1 MVLVVIPDDEPPV
14 MTDSPA
20 LLRLRSEPGID
31 VVVMTSRPADETDL
45 VRRIAGAHTAVS
57 IRATSRFTYDVLV
70 SSPELKHVAVWGTGT
85 DNVDLVGARRLGIAV
100 TNTPGTATDAVAEH
114 ALALLLALAKKVPEL
129 DARVRGGE
137 WPRGMLT
144 QVAGKTIGI
153 VGTGAI
159 GSRVAQL
166 ARGIGMRVIAWTLHP
181 DEGRALELGVQY
193 VNLETLLRDADVV
206 SMHLR
211 LSEETRGLI
220 GASELSLMKPT
231 ALLVNTARGPLV
243 DQAALVEAL
252 RSQTIGGAA
261 LDVFEEE
268 PIPRDSPLL
277 TLPNVIV
284 SPHTAGTTAEA
295 LANGL
300 NMTVDNILGFLAG
313 RGENGVA

>member
-1 MVLVVIPDDEPPV
+1 

-45 VRRIAGAHTAVS
+45 ARRIAGAHTAVS
-57 IRATSRFTYDVLV
+57 IRATSKFTYDVLV

-100 TNTPGTATDAVAEH
+100 TNTPRTATDAVAEH

-144 QVAGKTIGI
+144 QVGGKTIGI

-166 ARGIGMRVIAWTLHP
+166 ARGIGMRIIAWTLHP

-193 VNLETLLRDADVV
+193 VDLETLLRDADVV

-220 GASELSLMKPT
+220 GANELSLMKPA

-261 LDVFEEE
+261 LDAFEEE

-277 TLPNVIV
+277 TLPNVIL

-313 RGENGVA
+313 RADNGVA

>member
-1 MVLVVIPDDEPPV
+1 MALVVIPDDEPPV

-31 VVVMTSRPADETDL
+31 VEVMTSRPADEAEL
-45 VRRIAGAHTAVS
+45 ARRIARAHTAVS
-57 IRATSRFTYDVLV
+57 IRATSRFTHDVLV
-70 SSPELKHVAVWGTGT
+70 TSPELKHVAVWGTGT
-85 DNVDLVGARRLGIAV
+85 DNVDLVAARRLGIAV
-100 TNTPGTATDAVAEH
+100 TNTPRTATDAVAEH

-129 DARVRGGE
+129 DVRVRGGE

-144 QVAGKTIGI
+144 QVGGKTIGI

-159 GSRVAQL
+159 GARVAQL

-181 DEGRALELGVQY
+181 DEGRALEMGVQY
-193 VNLETLLRDADVV
+193 VDLETLLRQADVV
-206 SMHLR
+206 SVHLR

-220 GASELSLMKPT
+220 GANELSLMKPT

-243 DQAALVEAL
+243 DQAALVGAL
-252 RSQTIGGAA
+252 RSQAIGGAA
-261 LDVFEEE
+261 LDAFEEE
-268 PIPRDSPLL
+268 PIPRNSPLL
-277 TLPNVIV
+277 TLPNVIL

-300 NMTVDNILGFLAG
+300 NMTVDNILGYLAG
-313 RGENGVA
+313 RAEHRVA

>member
-166 ARGIGMRVIAWTLHP
+166 ARGIGMRIIAWTLHP

>member
-31 VVVMTSRPADETDL
+31 LEVMTSRPADETEL
-45 VRRIAGAHTAVS
+45 TRRIAGAHTAVS
-57 IRATSRFTYDVLV
+57 IRATSRFTHDVLV

-85 DNVDLVGARRLGIAV
+85 DNVDLVAARRLGIAV
-100 TNTPGTATDAVAEH
+100 TNTPRTATDAVAEH

-129 DARVRGGE
+129 DVRVRGGE
-137 WPRGMLT
+137 WPRGILT
-144 QVAGKTIGI
+144 QVGGKTIGI
-153 VGTGAI
+153 VGTGVI
-159 GSRVAQL
+159 GARVAQL

-193 VNLETLLRDADVV
+193 VDLETLLRGADVV
-206 SMHLR
+206 SVHLR

-220 GASELSLMKPT
+220 GANELSLMKPT

-243 DQAALVEAL
+243 DQAALLEAL
-252 RSQTIGGAA
+252 RSQAIGGAA
-261 LDVFEEE
+261 LDAFEEE
-268 PIPRDSPLL
+268 PIPRNSPLL
-277 TLPNVIV
+277 TLPNVIL

-300 NMTVDNILGFLAG
+300 DMTVDNILGFLAG
-313 RGENGVA
+313 RAENRVA

>member
-1 MVLVVIPDDEPPV
+1 VLVVIPDDEPPV
-14 MTDSPA
+14 MTDSSA
-20 LLRLRSEPGID
+20 LLRLRNEPDID
-31 VVVMTSRPADETDL
+31 VEVMTSRPSDETEL
-45 VRRIAGAHTAVS
+45 ARRIARAHTAVS
-57 IRATSRFTYDVLV
+57 IRATSRFTHDVLV

-85 DNVDLVGARRLGIAV
+85 DNVDLVAARRLGIAV

-114 ALALLLALAKKVPEL
+114 ALALFLALAKKVPEL

-144 QVAGKTIGI
+144 QVGGKTIGI

-159 GSRVAQL
+159 GARVAQL

-193 VNLETLLRDADVV
+193 VDLETLLREADVV

-243 DQAALVEAL
+243 DQAALAEAL
-252 RSQTIGGAA
+252 RSQAIGGAA
-261 LDVFEEE
+261 LDAFEEE

-277 TLPNVIV
+277 TLPNVIL

-300 NMTVDNILGFLAG
+300 DMTVDNILGFLAG
-313 RGENGVA
+313 RGENRVA